1 MPEQQDTVSTPTTEA
16 AQATTE
22 EVTEDGT
29 QQEVDLNEDEQDGS
43 SFDPGTIKPEDVI
56 GNLMGLDKDGAEEKE
71 VVDDTKQIV
80 ADAEPSAGISEA
92 DRLKD
97 SQSMIGKQGNE
108 IGELRKSN
116 ADLVAAVEALKGKVE
131 GTSTTEKE
139 VEEGIPYWE
148 KILSQSDEEILAGS
162 DKELDDPEQA
172 KQNLHDLKSMIKLAK
187 DMVAHEIK
195 PLVEMKTQ
203 VDQQS
208 ENQKEITTFKKSH
221 PELDNRVEQMDALAD
236 KVYPNGIPKGM
247 SDLAFADVMYNLV
260 GALPAQQNDVQ
271 KNAVDEM
278 TNKKIL
284 STRNLN
290 GAVTSTPT
298 PVNKTKVKLNPIQQE
313 LSRAIPG
320 LYPGG

>member
-1 MPEQQDTVSTPTTEA
+1 MAEQQDTVSAPTTEA
-16 AQATTE
+16 AQVTTE
-22 EVTEDGT
+22 EVTENGT
-29 QQEVDLNEDEQDGS
+29 QQELDLNENEQDGS

-71 VVDDTKQIV
+71 VV
-80 ADAEPSAGISEA
+80 ADAESSAGISEA
-92 DRLKD
+92 DRIKD

-116 ADLVAAVEALKGKVE
+116 ADLVAAVEALKGKIE

-139 VEEGIPYWE
+139 VEEDVPYWE

-208 ENQKEITTFKKSH
+208 EHQKEITTFKKSH

-278 TNKKIL
+278 INKKIL